1 MATAWFAGRGPGWA
15 AVILSIF
22 EIDYFLRPPI
32 YSLGFAREDIAF
44 FITFGGASLL
54 AASISTQ
61 RKQAEVSLKHARDEL
76 EARVEERT
84 VDLTNANET
93 LRKEIADRKEA
104 ETALLQ
110 AQVELAHLSRVLVLG
125 ELAASIA
132 HEVNQPLTAI
142 VNNGNAALL
151 WLAKDTAN
159 LEKARSG
166 VKKIIANATRAGEV
180 VHRIR
185 SLTKK
190 SPPHMGSISPNVLIL
205 EVVELVRPEVLRS
218 RIKVT
223 TQMEPGLPDV
233 LGDRIQLQ
241 QVVLNLIMNS
251 IEAIGAAGE
260 GPRDIVIGARVYE
273 TNSILFWVQDS
284 GVGIRSEDQDRL
296 FEAFFTTKPDGMG
309 MGLSISRSIVE
320 NHSGKL
326 MAVKN
331 RERGA
336 TFQFT
341 LPLVGKPNQF

>member
-1 MATAWFAGRGPGWA
+1 
-15 AVILSIF
+15 
-22 EIDYFLRPPI
+22 
-32 YSLGFAREDIAF
+32 
-44 FITFGGASLL
+44 
-54 AASISTQ
+54 
-61 RKQAEVSLKHARDEL
+61 
-76 EARVEERT
+76 
-84 VDLTNANET
+84 
-93 LRKEIADRKEA
+93 
-104 ETALLQ
+104 
-110 AQVELAHLSRVLVLG
+110 
-125 ELAASIA
+125 
-132 HEVNQPLTAI
+132 
-142 VNNGNAALL
+142 
-151 WLAKDTAN
+151 
-159 LEKARSG
+159 
-166 VKKIIANATRAGEV
+166 
-180 VHRIR
+180 
-185 SLTKK
+185 
-190 SPPHMGSISPNVLIL
+190 MGSISPNVLIL